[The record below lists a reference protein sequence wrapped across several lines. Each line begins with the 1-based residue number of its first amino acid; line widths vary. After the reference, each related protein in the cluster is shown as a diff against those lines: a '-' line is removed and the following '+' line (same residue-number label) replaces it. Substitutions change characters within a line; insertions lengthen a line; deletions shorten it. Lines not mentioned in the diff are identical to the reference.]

1 MCVWT
6 KKRGS
11 MNCRL
16 NVLHVVPINARTG
29 NPIETETLYVSHSVF
44 INVFR
49 GSCAGPQPEWV
60 ET

>member
-16 NVLHVVPINARTG
+16 NVLHVVPINARIG
-29 NPIETETLYVSHSVF
+29 NSIETET
-44 INVFR
+44 
-49 GSCAGPQPEWV
+49 PPETV
-60 ET
+60 PPNGHGRK